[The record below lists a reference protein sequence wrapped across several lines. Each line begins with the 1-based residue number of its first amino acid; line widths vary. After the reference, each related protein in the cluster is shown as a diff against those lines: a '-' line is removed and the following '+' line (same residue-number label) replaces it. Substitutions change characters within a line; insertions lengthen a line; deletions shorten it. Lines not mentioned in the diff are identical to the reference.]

1 MTPGRIAFGLL
12 AAGFLIQLVV
22 ILWGGAVYPGYD
34 HAAQY
39 ISELGATGAV
49 TGPAVSWWGFVPSGI
64 MIGAGCLVAAWLTRR
79 SGLAAAAWLLLAWYG
94 LTLAAAGVYP
104 CAFECARAEV
114 SFNVLMHDLFG
125 GTGYLTGVLGLALA
139 GLAAKRAG
147 RTGLASLSLICTILA
162 VAGFAGV
169 IAEASPGGLIQR
181 MLEGAVALFI
191 LVFGW
196 TLTRNSPLAMAGRT
210 S

>member
-1 MTPGRIAFGLL
+1 
-12 AAGFLIQLVV
+12 
-22 ILWGGAVYPGYD
+22 
-34 HAAQY
+34 
-39 ISELGATGAV
+39 
-49 TGPAVSWWGFVPSGI
+49 
-64 MIGAGCLVAAWLTRR
+64 
-79 SGLAAAAWLLLAWYG
+79 
-94 LTLAAAGVYP
+94 
-104 CAFECARAEV
+104 
-114 SFNVLMHDLFG
+114 MHDLFG

-139 GLAAKRAG
+139 GVAAKRAG

-169 IAEASPGGLIQR
+169 IAEVSPGGLIQR